1 MAASICTDA
10 VIPLAALKAEN
21 LELARGGRLLQR
33 SLSFRANA
41 GELLAVGGR
50 NGIGKTSLLRAIAG
64 LLEPRSGT
72 IRLEFRDGRCI
83 ANGEERGQFVGW
95 IGHQDGVKSRLTPF
109 EHLKFHLA
117 FNQCAGVIADAL
129 TRSGLGRLR
138 DLPAQYLSAG
148 QRRRL
153 AFARL
158 ILTSRPLWLL
168 DEPMSALDGE
178 GKEFVRGLIEHH
190 CTAGGIV
197 VAATH
202 EPLGL
207 DGAALELC

>member
-1 MAASICTDA
+1 LN
-10 VIPLAALKAEN
+10 PLRTLEAEN
-21 LELARGGRLLQR
+21 LELARGGRLLQ
-33 SLSFRANA
+33 SDLNFHAVA
-41 GELLAVGGR
+41 GEILAIGGR

-72 IRLEFRDGRCI
+72 IRLDVDGQSI
-83 ANGEERGQFVGW
+83 TSAEERGQFVGW
-95 IGHQDGVKSRLTPF
+95 IGQQDGLKSRLTPF
-109 EHLKFHLA
+109 QQLKFHLA
-117 FNQCAGVIADAL
+117 FNRCVGNVEDAL
-129 TRSGLGRLR
+129 ARSGLGLAR
-138 DLPAQYLSAG
+138 DLSAQYLSQG

-158 ILTSRPLWLL
+158 ILTARPLWLL

-178 GKEFVRGLIEHH
+178 GRSFVRASIEGH
-190 CTAGGIV
+190 CAAGGIV

-207 DGAALELC
+207 SSLALELC